1 MYCSLEEAWGSNFN
15 NNNQQMTMENKDV
28 DIENMVNS
36 EKKYLK
42 NIPSYSGNNQNTT
55 VSNVVPYQVKFP
67 EQSKRNYLYELE
79 SNENTEGEEVDID
92 TLSDNDND
100 IDYIDSQRN
109 VKESSNY
116 LNSKDYFLYKKY
128 LNLAKKYKN
137 KLRKKYK
144 NFVENNEE
152 ENILEN
158 FNFTKKSSKNT
169 SGNFNGKD
177 IIIISIIGIFVIF
190 ALDIFVKIGM
200 KMKKE

>member
-158 FNFTKKSSKNT
+158 FNFSKKSGKNT
-169 SGNFNGKD
+169 GGNFNGKD

>member
-15 NNNQQMTMENKDV
+15 NNNQQMSMENKDV
-28 DIENMVNS
+28 DIENMANS

-158 FNFTKKSSKNT
+158 FNFSKKSGKNT
-169 SGNFNGKD
+169 GGNFNGKD